1 MLGAF
6 SGYWLINEFCKGWLA
21 CTAERE
27 FSAMVLKK
35 ISRKGQKCGS
45 VNRDPYSPAQ
55 ARHFGLVVW
64 CSRTTGDKQLC
75 LCGWLSRCTK
85 HEMVPCSAWILETL
99 WWWSK
104 TPVPCFLDS
113 GNSLRLQVGSDEQE
127 RCLWA
132 VEGLMFGGLQRGGLA
147 QGGRVELMIEQHGPC
162 LVELRRQLHGR
173 MLGNEKD
180 FPGREF
186 LPSVSKI
193 ARKNSYHST
202 RKRQITH
209 FESR

>member
-1 MLGAF
+1 MTVKVHKTWNGALL
-6 SGYWLINEFCKGWLA
+6 SMNL
-21 CTAERE
+21 
-27 FSAMVLKK
+27 
-35 ISRKGQKCGS
+35 
-45 VNRDPYSPAQ
+45 RDP
-55 ARHFGLVVW
+55 VVVVQNT
-64 CSRTTGDKQLC
+64 CSV
-75 LCGWLSRCTK
+75 LSRFWKFTK
-85 HEMVPCSAWILETL
+85 ATGRF
-99 WWWSK
+99 WWW
-104 TPVPCFLDS
+104 
-113 GNSLRLQVGSDEQE
+113 QE

-162 LVELRRQLHGR
+162 VVELRRQLHGR

-209 FESR
+209 FESRYRICRAIPLKRNVKICSLPLVSKET